1 MFSLNDARP
10 HHLIILND
18 MENVNINLDATLVHL
33 QETIQQFINLQ
44 NSKINDPKVQSLSF
58 LDWHSIDQAS
68 LWTGIKS
75 KNHLRKLF
83 SRCGVRT
90 RAIQGMAQG
99 TGKILRYSREDIDN
113 KIIVM
118 LQDYNKIDLKNS
130 N

>member
-1 MFSLNDARP
+1 
-10 HHLIILND
+10 

-44 NSKINDPKVQSLSF
+44 NSKINDPKVQSLAF
-58 LDWHSIDQAS
+58 LDWHSIEQACI
-68 LWTGIKS
+68 WTGIKS

-83 SRCGVRT
+83 SRCGERT
-90 RAIQGMAQG
+90 KAIQGMAQG

>member
-1 MFSLNDARP
+1 MFSWNDARP

-99 TGKILRYSREDIDN
+99 PGMILRYSREDIDN
-113 KIIVM
+113 KILVM
-118 LQDYNKIDLKNS
+118 LQDYIKVNLKK
-130 N
+130 